1 MTSAMIVPR
10 QQVDRDHAEAG
21 WSLLLNESFGKG
33 NYHQQID
40 VQ

>member
-1 MTSAMIVPR
+1 MIVPR